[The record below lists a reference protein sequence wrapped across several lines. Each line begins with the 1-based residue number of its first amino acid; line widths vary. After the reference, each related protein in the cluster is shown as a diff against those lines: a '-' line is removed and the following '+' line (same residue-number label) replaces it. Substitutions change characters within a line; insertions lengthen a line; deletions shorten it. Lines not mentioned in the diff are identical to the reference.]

1 MDTKQKLELNKFV
14 KKLDKIRGRHTELVT
29 VYVPSGYIIFKIIE
43 HLSQEQHTASNI
55 KDARTRKNVIDSL
68 EKVIRQLRLYKKTPE
83 NGLAIFAGN
92 TSTNESKINI
102 EVFTIE
108 PPQPLNMR
116 LYRCDQKFVTDA
128 LKEMMEHKEVYG
140 LIVVDRREGN
150 LGLLKGTAIVE
161 VAKFTS
167 NVPGKTTK
175 GGQCLSKDSVIQ
187 LSDGRLE
194 KIENLDNSYSVK
206 SVEFD
211 KGSLVD
217 SNITK
222 KWDTK
227 KKSVKIITQH
237 PRLEVESSL
246 DHTFFVR
253 GETGICET
261 VASDLKV
268 GDYLIMPE
276 KIDIVGADQSL
287 NFKDFTSLTED
298 FAQFLGYFIGDG
310 NFDDNRLNFSEGN
323 EKLANFYKLFFDN
336 LFKKDTKLRFR
347 ESKNYYQLRIHYK
360 DLVDFLHE
368 EFIELKK
375 ATDSEVPRK
384 ILMSKNLIVAKFL
397 KGLFDAEGYIAPE
410 ELSIGLNNKL
420 LVKQLQMLFLRFGII
435 GSFCEYDNRNN
446 EYSNNFRYTFRIT
459 DKNSLINFRENI
471 GFSLDSK
478 NDKIDVLIEKRGEK
492 SNLRQLFKNGK
503 EIRNLLE
510 EHNKIKEDF
519 SQVSNFFYN
528 ERQMGKETFKKNFI
542 DTIEDGELKD
552 KFNEIM
558 KYNLIPVKI
567 KSIELSDNEIEM
579 CDISVD
585 NQNFIANGLLVHNS
599 QQRYARLRD
608 EAMHEFF
615 KRIGDAVNKEF
626 LDMKD
631 MKALL
636 VGGPGPTKEYFIE
649 GSYMDS
655 RIKSRIKSIQDLSYT
670 GEFGLNELVEK
681 SADTLAKEEIIEEK
695 KLLEGF
701 FSELGKS
708 SKKVVYGE
716 EAVKHA
722 FELAAVDK
730 VIVSEKT
737 PEKLIEEIEELCVKT
752 GAEIKIVSVDT
763 NEGVQLKEIGM
774 VAAFLRYAI

>member
-29 VYVPSGYIIFKIIE
+29 VYVPSGYNIFKIID
-43 HLSQEQHTASNI
+43 HLAQEQHTATNI
-55 KDARTRKNVIDSL
+55 KDARTKKNVIDSL
-68 EKVIRQLRLYKKTPE
+68 EKVIRQLKLYKKTPE

-92 TSTNESKINI
+92 TSTNESKIDI

-128 LKEMMEHKEVYG
+128 LKEMMEYREVYG

-175 GGQCLSKDSVIQ
+175 GGQ
-187 LSDGRLE
+187 
-194 KIENLDNSYSVK
+194 
-206 SVEFD
+206 
-211 KGSLVD
+211 
-217 SNITK
+217 
-222 KWDTK
+222 
-227 KKSVKIITQH
+227 
-237 PRLEVESSL
+237 
-246 DHTFFVR
+246 
-253 GETGICET
+253 
-261 VASDLKV
+261 
-268 GDYLIMPE
+268 
-276 KIDIVGADQSL
+276 
-287 NFKDFTSLTED
+287 
-298 FAQFLGYFIGDG
+298 
-310 NFDDNRLNFSEGN
+310 
-323 EKLANFYKLFFDN
+323 
-336 LFKKDTKLRFR
+336 
-347 ESKNYYQLRIHYK
+347 
-360 DLVDFLHE
+360 
-368 EFIELKK
+368 
-375 ATDSEVPRK
+375 
-384 ILMSKNLIVAKFL
+384 
-397 KGLFDAEGYIAPE
+397 
-410 ELSIGLNNKL
+410 
-420 LVKQLQMLFLRFGII
+420 
-435 GSFCEYDNRNN
+435 
-446 EYSNNFRYTFRIT
+446 
-459 DKNSLINFRENI
+459 
-471 GFSLDSK
+471 
-478 NDKIDVLIEKRGEK
+478 
-492 SNLRQLFKNGK
+492 
-503 EIRNLLE
+503 
-510 EHNKIKEDF
+510 
-519 SQVSNFFYN
+519 
-528 ERQMGKETFKKNFI
+528 
-542 DTIEDGELKD
+542 
-552 KFNEIM
+552 
-558 KYNLIPVKI
+558 
-567 KSIELSDNEIEM
+567 
-579 CDISVD
+579 
-585 NQNFIANGLLVHNS
+585 S

-649 GSYMDS
+649 GSYMDT

-695 KLLEGF
+695 KLLEEF

-737 PEKLIEEIEELCVKT
+737 PEKLFEEIEELCVKT